1 MEHRTWIFCHPVIS
15 AARQF
20 VILSGQVRSGQV
32 RSGQVRS
39 GQVRQT
45 DHRFVTDNLVA
56 EDTVCVRC
64 PYALSVRAVH
74 LGPGLPPQ
82 LQHPYIIRQMIP
94 HWKSEICIMIVD
106 Q

>member
-1 MEHRTWIFCHPVIS
+1 MEHRTWIFCHPAIS

-32 RSGQVRS
+32 I
-39 GQVRQT
+39 QT

-56 EDTVCVRC
+56 EDAACVRC

-74 LGPGLPPQ
+74 LGLGLLLQ
-82 LQHPYIIRQMIP
+82 LQLPYIIRQMIP
-94 HWKSEICIMIVD
+94 HWKNEICIMIVD